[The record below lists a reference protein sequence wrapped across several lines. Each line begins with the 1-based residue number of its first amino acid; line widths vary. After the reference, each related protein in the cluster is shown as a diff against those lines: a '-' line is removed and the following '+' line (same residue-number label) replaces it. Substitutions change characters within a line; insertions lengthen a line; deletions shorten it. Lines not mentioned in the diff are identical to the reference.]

1 MSEVIGFVG
10 VGKMGLP
17 MAHRLLDAGYE
28 LIVHD
33 TAPAPVAELVARGA
47 QRADSPRAVG
57 DVAETVLVS
66 LPVPAIVEEVVLG
79 AKGLARGRTA
89 RVIVDLSTTG
99 PITSIKVGAALA
111 ATGKVL
117 IDSPVSGGVDGA
129 KAGTLAI
136 MLSGNPGDRERLVP
150 LLSKLG
156 RLFTVGDEPGLG
168 QTMKLV
174 NNMLS
179 GAAMALT
186 SEAMT
191 MGVKAGLDPRVM
203 CEVINAGS
211 GRNSATQDKFPKSIL
226 TRKFDFGF
234 TTNLMVKDI
243 QLFVS
248 EAEGMNLQ
256 LKAATAV
263 RDLWR
268 ETLDEEGPASDFS
281 RIAAV
286 VERRAG
292 VEIKPKG

>member
-1 MSEVIGFVG
+1 MGEVIGFVG

-33 TAPAPVAELVARGA
+33 RALAPVGELVARGA
-47 QRADSPRAVG
+47 TNADSPRAVG

-79 AKGLARGRTA
+79 ANGLARGSKA
-89 RVIVDLSTTG
+89 RVVVDLSTTG
-99 PITSIKVGAALA
+99 PITSTKVGVALA
-111 ATGKVL
+111 AEGKVL

-136 MLSGNPGDRERLVP
+136 MLSGNPNDRECLVP
-150 LLSKLG
+150 LLSKVG
-156 RLFTVGDEPGLG
+156 RLFVVGDEPGLG

-186 SEAMT
+186 SEAMA

-234 TTNLMVKDI
+234 ATNLMVKDI

-268 ETLDEEGPASDFS
+268 ETLDEEGPTSDFS

>member
-66 LPVPAIVEEVVLG
+66 LPIPAIVEEVVLG
-79 AKGLARGRTA
+79 ANGLARGRRA

-111 ATGKVL
+111 ATGQVL
-117 IDSPVSGGVDGA
+117 IDGPVSGGVDGA

-211 GRNSATQDKFPKSIL
+211 GRNSATQDKFPKSVL

-268 ETLDEEGPASDFS
+268 ETLEEEGPASDFS